1 LLFPFYFVAC
11 VAVVVVALIQ
21 EHPIMVQVVIMV
33 EDTRNKAVD
42 IMETIVVAAVA
53 AFPMYS
59 GASVVLNGAVEIVK
73 IAMLCA
79 MQLEMP
85 IKEVKWYNDKSE
97 EVEVNLKGE
106 ARLAVFCRRDQAG
119 PSSQT
124 RCLPF
129 KINITTVQGRLSR
142 DLIN

>member
-1 LLFPFYFVAC
+1 
-11 VAVVVVALIQ
+11 
-21 EHPIMVQVVIMV
+21 MVQVVIMV

-85 IKEVKWYNDKSE
+85 IREVKWYNDKSE

-106 ARLAVFCRRDQAG
+106 ARLAAFVVETKRGLPAKREV
-119 PSSQT
+119 
-124 RCLPF
+124 PF
-129 KINITTVQGRLSR
+129 KINITTVQGRLCR

>member
-1 LLFPFYFVAC
+1 

-33 EDTRNKAVD
+33 EDTRNKVVD

-59 GASVVLNGAVEIVK
+59 GAYVVLSGAVEIVK

-85 IKEVKWYNDKSE
+85 IKEVKWHNDKSE

-106 ARLAVFCRRDQAG
+106 
-119 PSSQT
+119 SSRFFVIETKRAHQGQT
-124 RCLPF
+124 RCLS
-129 KINITTVQGRLSR
+129 KSI
-142 DLIN
+142 

>member
-1 LLFPFYFVAC
+1 
-11 VAVVVVALIQ
+11 
-21 EHPIMVQVVIMV
+21 
-33 EDTRNKAVD
+33 
-42 IMETIVVAAVA
+42 
-53 AFPMYS
+53 MYS